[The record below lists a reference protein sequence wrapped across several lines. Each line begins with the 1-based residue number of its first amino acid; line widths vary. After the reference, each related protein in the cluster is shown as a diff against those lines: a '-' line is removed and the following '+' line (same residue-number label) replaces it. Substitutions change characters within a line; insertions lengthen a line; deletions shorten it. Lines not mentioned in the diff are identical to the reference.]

1 MAANIE
7 VNKDGKA
14 RFAYAG
20 DATPW
25 HRLGTSMQGLQT
37 IDAMLDASKADYQVL
52 LTKVAVVDD
61 EGNLVRNPNGTPVI
75 VEDSRA
81 TVRLN
86 DDGSFDPL
94 ATVGNRYDVR
104 QNREVLERAMAVV
117 GASKGDAVIDTCGV
131 LKGGARFFA
140 GIDLGSLIIDPT
152 GVNDRIARYLV
163 VSHGHDGY
171 WPIRYANTDV
181 RAVCQNT
188 VIMGIKNAERLFTAR
203 HTRNADEYLNT
214 AQEALHISTEWAK
227 SFKVMAESMLAIPVP
242 QASQKIDKVIE
253 AVFPKKATE
262 SDLQRRNREDVV
274 GTVRALYSSQKNAG
288 GFGYNGWSM
297 YNSIVEYLDHHRK
310 GDASDRALA
319 TIEENSWVNKAK
331 VTAQHAV
338 LQLV

>member
-7 VNKDGKA
+7 VNADGKA

-20 DATPW
+20 NQAPW
-25 HRLGTSMQGLQT
+25 HRLGQSMSGLQT
-37 IDAMLDASKADYQVL
+37 IDAMLEASQADYQVL
-52 LTKVAVVDD
+52 LTKIAVVDD
-61 EGNLVRNPNGTPVI
+61 EGNLVRNPDGSPVI
-75 VEDSRA
+75 VEDNKA

-86 DDGSFDPL
+86 DDGSFSPL

-140 GIDLGSLIIDPT
+140 GIDLGTLIIDPV
-152 GVNDRIARYLV
+152 GVNDKIARYLV

-214 AQEALHISTEWAK
+214 AQEALQISTEWAK
-227 SFKVMAESMLAIPVP
+227 NFKIMAESMLAIPVP
-242 QASQKIDKVIE
+242 QASQRVDKVINT
-253 AVFPKKATE
+253 VFPIKATE
-262 SDLQRRNREDVV
+262 TDTQRRNREEIT
-274 GTVRALYSSQKNAG
+274 GTIRALYASQKNAG
-288 GFGYNGWSM
+288 GYGYNGWSI
-297 YNSIVEYLDHHRK
+297 YNSVVEYLDHHRR

-331 VTAQHAV
+331 ITAQHAV
-338 LQLV
+338 LNLV

>member
-7 VNKDGKA
+7 VNKDGTA

-20 DATPW
+20 AQTPW
-25 HRLGTSMQGLQT
+25 HRLGKSMNGLQT
-37 IDAMLDASKADYQVL
+37 IDAMLEASQADYQVL
-52 LTKVAVVDD
+52 LTKIAVVDD
-61 EGNLVRNPNGTPVI
+61 DGNLIRNPDGSPVI
-75 VEDSRA
+75 VEDNKA
-81 TVRLN
+81 TVRMN
-86 DDGSFDPL
+86 DDGSFSPF

-140 GIDLGSLIIDPT
+140 GIDLGTLVIDPT

-214 AQEALHISTEWAK
+214 AQEALQISTDWAK
-227 SFKVMAESMLAIPVP
+227 CFTRSPLGAIGYG
-242 QASQKIDKVIE
+242 
-253 AVFPKKATE
+253 FHRY
-262 SDLQRRNREDVV
+262 RR
-274 GTVRALYSSQKNAG
+274 
-288 GFGYNGWSM
+288 
-297 YNSIVEYLDHHRK
+297 I
-310 GDASDRALA
+310 
-319 TIEENSWVNKAK
+319 
-331 VTAQHAV
+331 
-338 LQLV
+338 

>member
-7 VNKDGKA
+7 VNKDGTA

-20 DATPW
+20 AKTPW
-25 HRLGTSMQGLQT
+25 HRLGKSMQGLQT
-37 IDAMLDASKADYQVL
+37 IDAMLAESQADYQVL
-52 LTKVAVVDD
+52 LTKIAVVDD
-61 EGNLVRNPNGTPVI
+61 EGNLVRNPDGSPVI
-75 VEDSRA
+75 VEDNKA
-81 TVRLN
+81 TVRQN
-86 DDGSFDPL
+86 DDGSFSPL

-140 GIDLGSLIIDPT
+140 GIDLGELVIDPT
-152 GVNDRIARYLV
+152 GVNDKIARYLV
-163 VSHGHDGY
+163 VSHGHDGF

-214 AQEALHISTEWAK
+214 AQEALQISTEWAK
-227 SFKVMAESMLAIPVP
+227 NFKMMAEQMLSIPVP
-242 QASQKIDKVIE
+242 QASQRIDKVINT
-253 AVFPKKATE
+253 VFPIKATE
-262 SDLQRRNREDVV
+262 SDTQRRNREDIT
-274 GTVRALYSSQKNAG
+274 GTIRSLYSSQKNAG
-288 GFGYNGWSM
+288 GYGFNGWSI
-297 YNSIVEYLDHHRK
+297 YNSVVEYLDHHRK
-310 GDASDRALA
+310 GDAGDRALA
-319 TIEENSWVNKAK
+319 TIEEHSWVNKAK
-331 VTAQHAV
+331 ITAQHAV